1 MIYPRSPVGGVES
14 RSVSQT
20 TDQNKPQPDI
30 KPRSRKVTDG
40 LEATASRGMLRAIGM
55 GDEDF
60 AKPQIGVASS
70 WNEITPCNLSLDRL
84 AKASKDGVHAAGGY
98 PLEFGTISVSDGI
111 SMGHEGM
118 HFSLVSREV
127 IADSVETVVQAERL
141 DGTVLL
147 AGCDKSLPGMLMAAA
162 RLDLASVFL
171 YAGSILPGK
180 ATMTDGTERDVTII
194 DAFEAVGAC
203 SRGLMSREDVD
214 IIERAI
220 CPGEGA
226 CGGMYTANTMAS
238 AAEALGMSLPGSAA
252 PPATDRRRDG
262 FARKSGEAVVE
273 MLRRGITARDILT
286 KEAFENAIAVV
297 MAFGGSTNAVL
308 HLLAIAHEAE
318 VELTL
323 ADFTRVGE
331 RVPHL
336 ADVKPFGRYVM
347 FDIDRVGGV
356 PVVMKALLDAGL
368 MHGDVMTVTGR
379 TMAENLA
386 DINPPDLDGKVVRA
400 IKDPIHRTGG
410 ITVLH
415 GSLAPEGAVVKSAGF
430 DSDVFEG
437 TARVFD
443 RERAAMDALEDG
455 TITAGDVVVIRYEGP
470 KGGPGMREM
479 LAITGAIKGA
489 GLGKDVLLLTDGRFS
504 GGTTGL
510 CVGHVAPEAVDGG
523 PIAAVRDGDTIRLN
537 VAAGTLDL
545 LVTEAELKTRMESW
559 EPVPHKYTRGV
570 LAKYSKLVG
579 SASTGAVCS

>member
-1 MIYPRSPVGGVES
+1 MASD
-14 RSVSQT
+14 
-20 TDQNKPQPDI
+20 TDPSIDI
-30 KPRSRKVTDG
+30 KPRSRDVTDG
-40 LEATASRGMLRAIGM
+40 LEKTAARGMLRAVGM
-55 GDEDF
+55 GDEDW

-84 AKASKDGVHAAGGY
+84 ADAVKEGVHAAGGY

-118 HFSLVSREV
+118 HFSLVSREI
-127 IADSVETVVQAERL
+127 IADSVETVMMAERL
-141 DGTVLL
+141 DGSVLL

-171 YAGSILPGK
+171 YAGSTLPGNV
-180 ATMTDGTERDVTII
+180 DGKDVTII

-203 SRGLMSREDVD
+203 IKGLITRDEVD
-214 IIERAI
+214 RIERAI

-252 PPATDRRRDG
+252 PPAPDRRRDDY
-262 FARKSGEAVVE
+262 ARKSGEAVVE
-273 MLRRGITARDILT
+273 LLRRGITARDILT
-286 KEAFENAIAVV
+286 LEAFENAITVV
-297 MAFGGSTNAVL
+297 MALGGSTNAVL
-308 HLLAIAHEAE
+308 HLLAIAREAG
-318 VELTL
+318 VDLTL
-323 ADFTRVGE
+323 ADFNRVGDK
-331 RVPHL
+331 VPHL
-336 ADVKPFGRYVM
+336 GDLKPFGRYVM
-347 FDIDRVGGV
+347 NDVDRVGGI
-356 PVVMKALLDAGL
+356 PVVLKALLDAGL
-368 MHGDVMTVTGR
+368 MHGDVMTVTGK

-386 DINPPDLDGKVVRA
+386 HLELGLDGEVIRRL
-400 IKDPIHRTGG
+400 DRPIHKSGG
-410 ITVLH
+410 LTILH

-430 DSDVFEG
+430 DSDVFRG

-443 RERAAMDALEDG
+443 GERAAMDALENG
-455 TITAGDVVVIRYEGP
+455 TIVAGDVVVIRNEGP

-523 PIAAVRDGDTIRLN
+523 PIAFVRDGDPIVLD
-537 VAAGTLDL
+537 VANRILD
-545 LVTEAELKTRMESW
+545 VEIDENELARRKVGW
-559 EPVPHKYTRGV
+559 EPLPPRYTSGV
-570 LAKYSKLVG
+570 LAKYRKLVS
-579 SASTGAVCS
+579 SAAHGAVTG

>member
-1 MIYPRSPVGGVES
+1 MS
-14 RSVSQT
+14 
-20 TDQNKPQPDI
+20 DQRDL
-30 KPRSRKVTDG
+30 KPRSRQVTDG
-40 LEATASRGMLRAIGM
+40 LEATAARGMLRAVGM

-60 AKPQIGVASS
+60 DKPQIGVASS

-84 AKASKDGVHAAGGY
+84 AKAVKNGVHAAGGY

-118 HFSLVSREV
+118 HFSLVSRDL
-127 IADSVETVVQAERL
+127 IADSVETVMQAERL
-141 DGTVLL
+141 DGSVLL

-162 RLDLASVFL
+162 RLDLAAVFL
-171 YAGSILPGK
+171 YAGSIAPGFVRL
-180 ATMTDGTERDVTII
+180 TDGTEKQVTII

-203 SRGLMSREDVD
+203 ARGLMSEEDVGR
-214 IIERAI
+214 IERAI

-238 AAEALGMSLPGSAA
+238 VAEAMGMSLPGSAA
-252 PPATDRRRDG
+252 PPSADRRRDA
-262 FARKSGEAVVE
+262 FAHRSGEAVVDL
-273 MLRRGITARDILT
+273 LRRGITARQIMT

-308 HLLAIAHEAE
+308 HLLAIANEAE

-323 ADFTRVGE
+323 DDFARVAA

-336 ADVKPFGRYVM
+336 GDLKPFGRYVM
-347 FDIDRVGGV
+347 NDVDRIGGV

-368 MHGDVMTVTGR
+368 LHGDALTVTGR
-379 TMAENLA
+379 TVAENLA
-386 DINPPDLDGKVVRA
+386 EVAPPDPDGKILRA
-400 IKDPIHRTGG
+400 LDDPIHRTGG
-410 ITVLH
+410 ITILR
-415 GSLAPEGAVVKSAGF
+415 GSLAPDGAVVKSAGF

-437 TARVFD
+437 TARVFE
-443 RERAAMDALEDG
+443 RERAALDALEDG

-510 CVGHVAPEAVDGG
+510 CVGHVAPEAVDAG
-523 PIAAVRDGDTIRLN
+523 PIAFVRDGDRVRLDMSS
-537 VAAGTLDL
+537 ATLDL
-545 LVTEAELKTRMESW
+545 LVDPEELASRREGW
-559 EPVPHKYTRGV
+559 QPLPARYTRGV
-570 LAKYSKLVG
+570 LGRYARMVG
-579 SASTGAVCS
+579 SASVGAVLG

>member
-1 MIYPRSPVGGVES
+1 MPSLPSDSP
-14 RSVSQT
+14 
-20 TDQNKPQPDI
+20 DM
-30 KPRSRKVTDG
+30 KPRSRDVTDG
-40 LEATASRGMLRAIGM
+40 LEKAAARGMLRAIGM
-55 GDEDF
+55 GDDDF
-60 AKPQIGVASS
+60 AKPQIGVGSS

-84 AKASKDGVHAAGGY
+84 AKAVKDGVFAAGGY
-98 PLEFGTISVSDGI
+98 PMEFGTISVSDGI

-127 IADSVETVVQAERL
+127 IADSVEVVMQAERL
-141 DGTVLL
+141 DGSVLL

-162 RLDLASVFL
+162 RLDLANVFL
-171 YAGSILPGK
+171 YAGSILPGIAK
-180 ATMTDGTERDVTII
+180 MSDGTEREVTII

-203 SRGLMSREDVD
+203 ARGLMPREDVD
-214 IIERAI
+214 AIERAI

-262 FARKSGEAVVE
+262 FARRSGQAVVE
-273 MLRRGITARDILT
+273 LLRRGITTRDIMT

-308 HLLAIAHEAE
+308 HLLAIAHEAG
-318 VELTL
+318 VKLTL
-323 ADFTRVGE
+323 EDFTAVGSK
-331 RVPHL
+331 VPHL
-336 ADVKPFGRYVM
+336 ANVKPFGQHVM
-347 FDIDRVGGV
+347 TDVDRIGGV

-368 MHGDVMTVTGR
+368 LHGDCLTVTGQ

-386 DINPPDLDGKVVRA
+386 HIAPPDPDGKVLRA
-400 IKDPIHRTGG
+400 LDNPIHPTGG
-410 ITVLH
+410 ITILG

-437 TARVFD
+437 TARVFE
-443 RERAAMDALEDG
+443 RERAALDALEDG
-455 TITAGDVVVIRYEGP
+455 TIAAGDVVVIRYEGP

-489 GLGKDVLLLTDGRFS
+489 GLGKDVLLMTDGRFS

-510 CVGHVAPEAVDGG
+510 CVGHVAPEAVDAG
-523 PIAAVRDGDTIRLN
+523 PIAFVVDGDRIRLD
-537 VAAGTLDL
+537 VANGTLDV
-545 LVTEAELKTRMESW
+545 LVDPAEFEARKAGF
-559 EPVPHKYTRGV
+559 EPLPPRYTTGV
-570 LAKYSKLVG
+570 LAKYTKLVG
-579 SASTGAVCS
+579 SAAGGAVCG

>member
-1 MIYPRSPVGGVES
+1 M
-14 RSVSQT
+14 
-20 TDQNKPQPDI
+20 TDLDAPDV
-30 KPRSRKVTDG
+30 KPRSRQVTDG
-40 LEATASRGMLRAIGM
+40 IEATAARGMLRAVGM

-84 AKASKDGVHAAGGY
+84 AKAVKAGVHAGGGY

-118 HFSLVSREV
+118 HFSLVSRDV
-127 IADSVETVVQAERL
+127 IADSVETVMMAERL
-141 DGTVLL
+141 DGSVLL

-171 YAGSILPGK
+171 YAGSIMPGWVK
-180 ATMTDGTERDVTII
+180 LSDGTEKDVTII

-203 SRGLMSREDVD
+203 ARGLMSREDLD
-214 IIERAI
+214 RIERAI

-226 CGGMYTANTMAS
+226 CGGMNTANRWGAG
-238 AAEALGMSLPGSAA
+238 AEARGMWRRGAAA
-252 PPATDRRRDG
+252 PRGADRRRDQ
-262 FARKSGEAVVE
+262 FAQRSGEAVVE
-273 MLRRGITARDILT
+273 LLRRGITARQIMT

-318 VELTL
+318 VDLTL
-323 ADFTRVGE
+323 DDFSRVAR

-336 ADVKPFGRYVM
+336 GDLKPFGRYVM
-347 FDIDRVGGV
+347 NDVDRVGGV

-368 MHGDVMTVTGR
+368 LHGDCLTVTGR
-379 TMAENLA
+379 TVAENLA
-386 DINPPDLDGKVVRA
+386 DLDPPDPDGKILRA
-400 IKDPIHRTGG
+400 LDDPIHRTGG
-410 ITVLH
+410 ITILS
-415 GSLAPEGAVVKSAGF
+415 GSLAPDGAVVKSAGF

-437 TARVFD
+437 TARVFE
-443 RERAAMDALEDG
+443 RERGALDALEDG
-455 TITAGDVVVIRYEGP
+455 TIQAGDVVVIRYEGP

-489 GLGKDVLLLTDGRFS
+489 GLGKDVLLVTDGRFS

-510 CVGHVAPEAVDGG
+510 CVGHIAPEAVDAG
-523 PIAAVRDGDTIRLN
+523 PIAFVRDGDRIRLD
-537 VAAGTLDL
+537 VAHARLDL
-545 LVTEAELKTRMESW
+545 LVDDDELARRREGW
-559 EPVPHKYTRGV
+559 APLPPRYTRGV
-570 LAKYSKLVG
+570 LAKYAKLVQ
-579 SASTGAVCS
+579 SASRGAVLS

>member
-1 MIYPRSPVGGVES
+1 MP
-14 RSVSQT
+14 QT
-20 TDQNKPQPDI
+20 TDEAASVSTVADI
-30 KPRSRKVTDG
+30 KPRSRDVTDG
-40 LEATASRGMLRAIGM
+40 LEKAAARGMLRAVGM
-55 GDEDF
+55 DDEDF

-84 AKASKDGVHAAGGY
+84 ANAVKEGVFSAGGY

-127 IADSVETVVQAERL
+127 IADSVEVVMQAERL
-141 DGTVLL
+141 DGSVLL

-162 RLDLASVFL
+162 RLDLAAVFL
-171 YAGSILPGK
+171 YAGSILPGRAK
-180 ATMTDGTERDVTII
+180 LSDGSERDVTII

-203 SRGLMSREDVD
+203 SRGLMSRADVD
-214 IIERAI
+214 AIERAI

-262 FARKSGEAVVE
+262 FARRSGQAVVE
-273 MLRRGITARDILT
+273 LLRRGITARDILT

-308 HLLAIAHEAE
+308 HLLAIAHEAN
-318 VELTL
+318 VALSL
-323 ADFTRVGE
+323 QDFSRIGSG
-331 RVPHL
+331 VPHL
-336 ADVKPFGRYVM
+336 ADVKPFGRHVM
-347 FDIDRVGGV
+347 SDVDHIGGV

-368 MHGDVMTVTGR
+368 LHGDCLTVTGH

-386 DINPPDLDGKVVRA
+386 AITPPDPDGKVLRA
-400 IKDPIHRTGG
+400 LANPIHPSGG
-410 ITVLH
+410 ITILH
-415 GSLAPEGAVVKSAGF
+415 GSLAPEGAVVKTAGF

-443 RERAAMDALEDG
+443 GERAALDALEDG
-455 TITAGDVVVIRYEGP
+455 TITVGDAVVIRYEGP

-479 LAITGAIKGA
+479 LAITGGIKGA

-510 CVGHVAPEAVDGG
+510 CVGHIAPEAVDGG
-523 PIAAVRDGDTIRLN
+523 PIALLRNGDRIRLD
-537 VAAGTLDL
+537 VAGRVLDVL
-545 LVTEAELKTRMESW
+545 ADPAEFASRQQDFS
-559 EPVPHKYTRGV
+559 PPPPRYTTGV
-570 LAKYSKLVG
+570 LSKYVKLVS
-579 SASTGAVCS
+579 SAAVGAVCG

>member
-1 MIYPRSPVGGVES
+1 M
-14 RSVSQT
+14 
-20 TDQNKPQPDI
+20 

-40 LEATASRGMLRAIGM
+40 LEATASRGMLRAVGL
-55 GDEDF
+55 GDDDF

-70 WNEITPCNLSLDRL
+70 WNEITPCNLPLDRL

-171 YAGSILPGK
+171 YAGSILPGRAK
-180 ATMTDGTERDVTII
+180 LTDGTERDVTII

-273 MLRRGITARDILT
+273 LLRRGITARDILT

-323 ADFTRVGE
+323 ADFTRVGSQ
-331 RVPHL
+331 VPHL

-347 FDIDRVGGV
+347 NDVDRVGGV
-356 PVVMKALLDAGL
+356 PVVMRALLDAGL

-386 DINPPDLDGKVVRA
+386 DIDPPDLDGKVVRA
-400 IKDPIHRTGG
+400 LKEPIHRTGG

-455 TITAGDVVVIRYEGP
+455 TIAAGDVVVIRYEGP

-489 GLGKDVLLLTDGRFS
+489 GLGKEVLLLTDGRFS

-510 CVGHVAPEAVDGG
+510 CVGHVAPEAVDRG
-523 PIAAVRDGDTIRLN
+523 PIAAVRDGDRIRLD
-537 VAAGTLDL
+537 VAEGTLDL
-545 LVTEAELKTRMESW
+545 LVDGEPITAEEVARRLEGW
-559 EPVPHKYTRGV
+559 APVPHAYTRGV
-570 LAKYSKLVG
+570 LAKYTKLVQ
-579 SASTGAVCS
+579 SASRGAVCS

>member
-1 MIYPRSPVGGVES
+1 MAHDS
-14 RSVSQT
+14 
-20 TDQNKPQPDI
+20 DQPIDI
-30 KPRSRKVTDG
+30 KPRSRDVTDG
-40 LEATASRGMLRAIGM
+40 LEKTAARGMLRAVGM
-55 GDEDF
+55 GDEDWV
-60 AKPQIGVASS
+60 KPQIGVASS

-84 AKASKDGVHAAGGY
+84 AKAVKRGVHAGGGY

-118 HFSLVSREV
+118 HFSLVSREI
-127 IADSVETVVQAERL
+127 IADSVETVMMAERL
-141 DGTVLL
+141 DGSVLL

-171 YAGSILPGK
+171 YAGSTMPGNI
-180 ATMTDGTERDVTII
+180 DGKDVTII

-203 SRGLMSREDVD
+203 IKGLITPAEVD
-214 IIERAI
+214 RIERAI

-252 PPATDRRRDG
+252 PPAPDRRRDD
-262 FARKSGEAVVE
+262 FAEKSGEAVVGL
-273 MLRRGITARDILT
+273 LRKGITARDIMT
-286 KEAFENAIAVV
+286 MEAFENAITVV
-297 MAFGGSTNAVL
+297 MALGGSTNAVL
-308 HLLAIAHEAE
+308 HLLAIAREAG
-318 VELTL
+318 VPLTL
-323 ADFTRVGE
+323 ADFNRVGDK
-331 RVPHL
+331 VPHL
-336 ADVKPFGRYVM
+336 GDLKPFGRYVM
-347 FDIDRVGGV
+347 NDVDKVGGI

-368 MHGDVMTVTGR
+368 MHGDVMTVTGA

-386 DINPPDLDGKVVRA
+386 QIELGLDGDVIRRL
-400 IKDPIHRTGG
+400 DRPIHRTGG
-410 ITVLH
+410 LTILH

-430 DSDVFEG
+430 DSDVFRG

-443 RERAAMDALEDG
+443 GERAAMNALEDG
-455 TITAGDVVVIRYEGP
+455 TIVAGDVVVIRNEGP

-523 PIAAVRDGDTIRLN
+523 PIAFVRDGDPIVLDVANRLLDVEIDEN
-537 VAAGTLDL
+537 ELAARKVG
-545 LVTEAELKTRMESW
+545 W
-559 EPVPHKYTRGV
+559 EPLPPRYTSGV
-570 LAKYSKLVG
+570 LSKYRKLVS
-579 SASTGAVCS
+579 SAAHGAVTG

>member
-1 MIYPRSPVGGVES
+1 MT
-14 RSVSQT
+14 QT
-20 TDQNKPQPDI
+20 PDL
-30 KPRSRKVTDG
+30 KPRSRDVTDG
-40 LEATASRGMLRAIGM
+40 LEKAAARGMLRAVGL

-84 AKASKDGVHAAGGY
+84 AKAVKDGVHAAGGY

-118 HFSLVSREV
+118 HFSLVSREI
-127 IADSVETVVQAERL
+127 IADSVETVMNAERL
-141 DGTVLL
+141 DGSVLL

-171 YAGSILPGK
+171 YAGSILPGI
-180 ATMTDGTERDVTII
+180 ARLSDGTEKTVTII

-203 SRGLMSREDVD
+203 AAGLMSRADVD
-214 IIERAI
+214 ALERAI

-238 AAEALGMSLPGSAA
+238 VAEAIGMSLPGSAA

-262 FARKSGEAVVE
+262 FARRSGEAVVGL
-273 MLRRGITARDILT
+273 LRRGITARDIMT

-318 VELTL
+318 VEL
-323 ADFTRVGE
+323 AIDDFQRIGSK
-331 RVPHL
+331 VPHL
-336 ADVKPFGRYVM
+336 ADVKPFGAYVM
-347 FDIDRVGGV
+347 TDIDRVGGV
-356 PVVMKALLDAGL
+356 PVVMKLLLDSGL
-368 MHGDVMTVTGR
+368 LHSDCLTVTGA

-386 DINPPDLDGKVVRA
+386 HIAPPDPDGKVIRA
-400 IKDPIHRTGG
+400 MRQPIHHTGG
-410 ITVLH
+410 ITILK

-430 DSDVFEG
+430 DESVFEG

-443 RERAAMDALEDG
+443 GERAAMDAVADG
-455 TITAGDVVVIRYEGP
+455 KLGKGDVVVIRYEGP

-479 LAITGAIKGA
+479 LAVTGAIKGA

-510 CVGHVAPEAVDGG
+510 CVGHVAPEAVDLG
-523 PIAAVRDGDTIRLN
+523 PIAFVTDGDPIRLD
-537 VAAGTLDL
+537 VANATLDL
-545 LVTEAELKTRMESW
+545 LVDDAVMDARRAAGVRAP
-559 EPVPHKYTRGV
+559 EPKYTRGV
-570 LAKYSKLVG
+570 LSRYRKLVT
-579 SASTGAVCS
+579 SASRGAVLD

>member
-1 MIYPRSPVGGVES
+1 MP
-14 RSVSQT
+14 QT
-20 TDQNKPQPDI
+20 TDEAASVSTVADI
-30 KPRSRKVTDG
+30 KPRSRDVTDS
-40 LEATASRGMLRAIGM
+40 LEKAAARGMLRAVGM
-55 GDEDF
+55 DDEDF

-84 AKASKDGVHAAGGY
+84 ANAVKEGVFSAGGY

-127 IADSVETVVQAERL
+127 IADSVEVVMQAERL
-141 DGTVLL
+141 DGSVLL

-162 RLDLASVFL
+162 RLDLAAVFL
-171 YAGSILPGK
+171 YAGSILPGRAK
-180 ATMTDGTERDVTII
+180 LSDGSERDVTII

-203 SRGLMSREDVD
+203 SRGLMSRADVD
-214 IIERAI
+214 AIERAI

-262 FARKSGEAVVE
+262 FARRSGQAVVE
-273 MLRRGITARDILT
+273 LLRRGITARDILT

-308 HLLAIAHEAE
+308 HLLAIAHEAN
-318 VELTL
+318 VALSL
-323 ADFTRVGE
+323 QDFSRIGSG
-331 RVPHL
+331 VPHL
-336 ADVKPFGRYVM
+336 ADVKPFGRHVM
-347 FDIDRVGGV
+347 SDVDHIGGV

-368 MHGDVMTVTGR
+368 LHGDCLTVTGH

-386 DINPPDLDGKVVRA
+386 AITPPDPDGKVLRA
-400 IKDPIHRTGG
+400 LANPIHPSGG
-410 ITVLH
+410 ITILH
-415 GSLAPEGAVVKSAGF
+415 GSLAPEGAVVKTAGF

-443 RERAAMDALEDG
+443 GERAALDALEDG
-455 TITAGDVVVIRYEGP
+455 TITVGDAVVIRYEGP

-510 CVGHVAPEAVDGG
+510 CVGHIAPEAVDGG
-523 PIAAVRDGDTIRLN
+523 PIALLRNGDRIRLD
-537 VAAGTLDL
+537 VAGRVLDVL
-545 LVTEAELKTRMESW
+545 ADPAEFASRQQDFS
-559 EPVPHKYTRGV
+559 PPPPRYTTGV
-570 LAKYSKLVG
+570 LSKYVKLVS
-579 SASTGAVCS
+579 SAAVGAVCG

>member
-1 MIYPRSPVGGVES
+1 MATPTDSTPV
-14 RSVSQT
+14 T
-20 TDQNKPQPDI
+20 DI
-30 KPRSRKVTDG
+30 KPRSRDVTDG
-40 LEATASRGMLRAIGM
+40 LEKTAARGMLRAVGM

-70 WNEITPCNLSLDRL
+70 WNEITPCNLSLERL
-84 AKASKDGVHAAGGY
+84 AVAVKEGVFAAGGY

-118 HFSLVSREV
+118 HFSLPSREL
-127 IADSVETVVQAERL
+127 IADSVETVMQAERL
-141 DGTVLL
+141 DGSVLL

-171 YAGSILPGK
+171 YAGTILPGVAK
-180 ATMTDGTERDVTII
+180 LSDGSERQVTII

-203 SRGLMSREDVD
+203 VRGLMPREDVET
-214 IIERAI
+214 IERAI

-262 FARKSGEAVVE
+262 YARRSGEAVVGL
-273 MLRRGITARDILT
+273 LRRGITARDILT

-318 VELTL
+318 VALSL
-323 ADFTRVGE
+323 DDFNRIGSK
-331 RVPHL
+331 VPHL
-336 ADVKPFGRYVM
+336 ANVKPFGRHVM
-347 FDIDRVGGV
+347 SDVDHIGGI

-368 MHGDVMTVTGR
+368 LHGDCLTVTGR
-379 TMAENLA
+379 TVAENLTA
-386 DINPPDLDGKVVRA
+386 IAPPDPDGKVLRA
-400 IKDPIHRTGG
+400 LDNPMHPTGG
-410 ITVLH
+410 ITILR
-415 GSLAPEGAVVKSAGF
+415 GSLAPDGAVVKTAGLE
-430 DSDVFEG
+430 SDVFEG

-443 RERAAMDALEDG
+443 GERAALDALEDG
-455 TITAGDVVVIRYEGP
+455 TVTKGDAVVIRYEGP

-504 GGTTGL
+504 GGTTGF
-510 CVGHVAPEAVDGG
+510 CVGHIAPEALDGG
-523 PIAAVRDGDTIRLN
+523 PIALLRDGDRIRLD
-537 VAAGTLDL
+537 AAAHTLDVL
-545 LVTEAELKTRMESW
+545 ADPDEFAARRGSVTPPPPR
-559 EPVPHKYTRGV
+559 YTSGV
-570 LAKYSKLVG
+570 LAKYVKLVG
-579 SASTGAVCS
+579 SAAGGAVCG